1 MFLGCWMFSQ
11 ISNTFF
17 LSAENDCPWT
27 WFNLLYTTM
36 ILDKPAYCFLYEH
49 CEHFKDNESIYCPS
63 FYHPQGPAQYKWNK
77 ISWADLKEPLLQ
89 ADWPSLGSYT
99 IFLSEISPLEVE
111 TIFPALEHLKFL
123 ILNSISTVYVGEP

>member
-1 MFLGCWMFSQ
+1 
-11 ISNTFF
+11 
-17 LSAENDCPWT
+17 
-27 WFNLLYTTM
+27 M

-63 FYHPQGPAQYKWNK
+63 FTILRAQPSADEIRYHGQM
-77 ISWADLKEPLLQ
+77 LKEPLLK

-123 ILNSISTVYVGEP
+123 ILNSISTVYLGEP